1 MSLTINCL
9 IVDDEP
15 LALELIE
22 SYVKKTPFLFLAGK
36 AGSAFQAMQ
45 IMHDTPIDL
54 LFLDIQMPGLTGL
67 EFSKSLPENV
77 RVIFTT
83 AYSQFALE
91 GFKVDALDYLVKPF
105 NYSEFLRSA
114 QKAQKWF
121 SMVNLTVKESPG
133 PVAESIMVKSES
145 RLIGITLNT
154 ILFVESMGDYVK
166 IYCAD
171 SDHPVITQMTMK
183 SMVEKLPGHRFFRVH
198 RSYLVN
204 MDRVK
209 TIERNRIVFDKTYI
223 PISESVKE
231 AFNKLLGD
239 RFLM

>member
-1 MSLTINCL
+1 
-9 IVDDEP
+9 
-15 LALELIE
+15 
-22 SYVKKTPFLFLAGK
+22 
-36 AGSAFQAMQ
+36 MQ
-45 IMHDTPIDL
+45 VMNEAKVDL

-67 EFSKSLPENV
+67 EFSKSLQSDV

-83 AYSQFALE
+83 AFSQFALE

-114 QKAQKWF
+114 QKAHKWF
-121 SMVNLTVKESPG
+121 SMVNAPEKELSG
-133 PVAESIMVKSES
+133 RSAESIMVKSES
-145 RLIGITLNT
+145 RLVGIELDD

-166 IYCAD
+166 IYCID
-171 SDHPVITQMTMK
+171 KEQPVITQTTMK
-183 SMVEKLPGHRFFRVH
+183 SMVEKLPDHQFFRVH

-204 MDRVK
+204 MDRVN
-209 TIERNRIVFDKTYI
+209 TIERNRILFDKMYI

-231 AFNKLLGD
+231 DFNKMLKD